1 MCVVP
6 GGLGG
11 IGDPVEGPDNVRSDG
26 VHYLRLPV
34 LEPLEFFPVFCFPPF
49 LFLALRPE
57 LESLAEAAA
66 FWAGA
71 FFSEFFLVRGVDFA
85 FLFVEAPP
93 VGEWPLCP
101 FFAFVSCFI
110 CFSNGL
116 TRSVTCCFQSGFL
129 FGRAHGAALCLR
141 HPRRLLSY
149 QHRRLIFRHSAIG

>member
-1 MCVVP
+1 MCIVP

-57 LESLAEAAA
+57 LESLSEAAA

-101 FFAFVSCFI
+101 FFAFVKLLI
-110 CFSNGL
+110 CFFKRSTSFFNLLFSERVSLRTSSWSCSRLAASSSL
-116 TRSVTCCFQSGFL
+116 TRM
-129 FGRAHGAALCLR
+129 
-141 HPRRLLSY
+141 
-149 QHRRLIFRHSAIG
+149 SASAVDFSP

>member
-6 GGLGG
+6 DGLGG
-11 IGDPVEGPDNVRSDG
+11 VGDPVEGPDNVRSDG

-34 LEPLEFFPVFCFPPF
+34 LEPLELFPVFCFPPF

-57 LESLAEAAA
+57 LESLSEAAA

-71 FFSEFFLVRGVDFA
+71 FFSEFFLVRGVDFG

-110 CFSNGL
+110 CFFKRSNSFCNL
-116 TRSVTCCFQSGFL
+116 LFSERFSLRTSSRSCSLLAASSSFTR
-129 FGRAHGAALCLR
+129 
-141 HPRRLLSY
+141 
-149 QHRRLIFRHSAIG
+149 ISASAVDFSP